1 MKAAQILIEL
11 NPSTGVKRPYEC
23 YWVNE
28 QSGRVFN
35 SSSATIEGARKS
47 AKATAKRNAS
57 YYDVEIIEKF

>member
-1 MKAAQILIEL
+1 MKTAQIHIEL
-11 NPSTGVKRPYEC
+11 NPSTGAKRPYEC

-28 QSGRVFN
+28 ESGRCFN

-57 YYDVEIIEKF
+57 YYAVEIIENL

>member
-1 MKAAQILIEL
+1 MKKAQIIIEF

-28 QSGRVFN
+28 ESGRIFN

-57 YYDVEIIEKF
+57 YYTVEIIENL